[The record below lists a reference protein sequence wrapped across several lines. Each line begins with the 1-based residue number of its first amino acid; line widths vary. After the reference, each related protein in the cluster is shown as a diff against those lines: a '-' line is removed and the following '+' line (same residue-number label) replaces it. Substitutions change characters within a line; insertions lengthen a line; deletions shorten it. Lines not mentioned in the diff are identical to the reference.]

1 MRANVRILR
10 NSSWENWGAYGF
22 VFGFFLVLIGILT
35 QVFEFPRVYNGATNV
50 NLNGT
55 IYVGLYNMTNY
66 YNHFWP
72 WTYPASLFGL
82 FTFITGIIGLLAGMR
97 GTYTAI
103 YGFFTMSVISAL
115 FAIYLIIYFAFIISF
130 YRSNGWDKPSNRT
143 HAESVSYS
151 LASTQLAVALVNAIV
166 SILSAIVTGRAIA
179 LCVDKG
185 ETSPTSYGLSC
196 EPSILP
202 SSTNQNEVD
211 TNYENIIES
220 LLLQQVL
227 LYTQERC
234 QATYLTSSNP
244 TFKTTNSKWEQQNQ
258 NKLFK
263 NSNDEK
269 LVLTSSIRRKTH
281 KKPRFSPSEPDNK
294 NSSSL
299 IESILYYYRQQKDQY
314 TSFDRN
320 LIELLVKRN
329 SERNT
334 GSTSTSSTFYFR
346 LQWLAI
352 GLVVDRLFFYIYF
365 TATFVSYAVTLWL
378 IPYARADLTID
389 IHSL

>member
-1 MRANVRILR
+1 
-10 NSSWENWGAYGF
+10 
-22 VFGFFLVLIGILT
+22 
-35 QVFEFPRVYNGATNV
+35 
-50 NLNGT
+50 
-55 IYVGLYNMTNY
+55 MTNY

-82 FTFITGIIGLLAGMR
+82 FTFIAGIIGLLAGMR

-115 FAIYLIIYFAFIISF
+115 FAIYLIIYFSFIISF
-130 YRSNGWDKPSNRT
+130 YRSNGWDRPSNRT
-143 HAESVSYS
+143 HAQSVSYS
-151 LASTQLAVALVNAIV
+151 LASTQLTVALVNAIV
-166 SILSAIVTGRAIA
+166 SILSAILAGRAIA

-185 ETSPTSYGLSC
+185 VKEQDEKLPTSYGLSC

-202 SSTNQNEVD
+202 SSTNQNELD

-227 LYTQERC
+227 LYTQERY
-234 QATYLTSSNP
+234 QATYVTSSNS
-244 TFKTTNSKWEQQNQ
+244 TLITANSIWKQQQQNQ
-258 NKLFK
+258 NKLFE
-263 NSNDEK
+263 NSNDET
-269 LVLTSSIRRKTH
+269 LVLTSLIGRKIH
-281 KKPRFSPSEPDNK
+281 KKPRFYPSEPDNK
-294 NSSSL
+294 NSSGL
-299 IESILYYYRQQKDQY
+299 VESILYYYTKQKDQY
-314 TSFDRN
+314 TGFDRN

-334 GSTSTSSTFYFR
+334 GSTSTNSAFYFR

-378 IPYARADLTID
+378 IPYVRSDLTID